1 MRLHGCRQVCA
12 LAARREIG
20 CKVAHMFD
28 LTLTFDNG
36 PEPET
41 TPQVLDVLAR
51 RGVRTT
57 FFVIGEKLAMP
68 GRRALAERARA
79 EGHWIGNHTWT
90 HSGPL
95 GARREADLSDDE
107 IGRTQR
113 ELGGLASPHRY
124 FRPQGGGGKLGP
136 HLLRADNAD
145 YLQRGGY
152 TCVLWNSIPRDW
164 DDADGWIGRAMDH
177 VRAQDWTLMV
187 LHDVPSGAM
196 RHLDRFL
203 AMIGEAGGRL
213 RQEFPP
219 DCTPMV
225 DGIITGTMAGLVASR
240 E

>member
-1 MRLHGCRQVCA
+1 
-12 LAARREIG
+12 
-20 CKVAHMFD
+20 MFD

-36 PEPET
+36 PEPEA

-51 RGVRTT
+51 RGSRTT

-68 GRRALAERARA
+68 GRRALTERARA

-95 GARREADLSDDE
+95 GARGGDLSDDE

-113 ELGGLASPHRY
+113 VLGDLAHPHRY
-124 FRPQGGGGKLGP
+124 FRPQGGGGELGP
-136 HLLRADNAD
+136 HLLTAGNAD
-145 YLQRGGY
+145 YLAHGGY

-164 DDADGWIGRAMDH
+164 DDPDGWVDRALAH
-177 VRAQDWTLMV
+177 CAQQSWTLMV
-187 LHDVPSGAM
+187 LHDIASGAM

-203 AMIGEAGGRL
+203 DQVAESGGRL
-213 RQEFPP
+213 RQDFPP
-219 DCTPMV
+219 DCVPMA
-225 DGIITGTMAGLVASR
+225 DGIATGAFARYVSSK